1 MLLHLILLEIEAM
14 DNVDSEAF
22 LITKKDGEY
31 KTRPPKPR

>member
-22 LITKKDGEY
+22 YINKKDGD
-31 KTRPPKPR
+31 